1 MTGAGSAG
9 GNCHRRAVLLA
20 LAAVAMWSTA
30 ASAFKL
36 SLRYQSPY
44 MLLLLSSL
52 VSLAALGAIAGARRL
67 RGAAWKPGSLSNA
80 AVRGILNPFLYYL
93 VLLEA
98 YDRLP
103 AQVAMVIN
111 YLWPVTL
118 VLMSIPLLGQ
128 RILGRQ
134 IAAVLVSFG
143 GVVVLAVGRETG
155 GLSADLGPMMLAL
168 ASTVIWSTYWI
179 LNVRQKGDDVH
190 KLLLNFL
197 FGSVYLLIY
206 GLVSGRLELP
216 PVRGLVGSAYVG
228 LLEMSLTYVV
238 WLKALSLARD
248 TAQVGNLIYLTPFL
262 SLGVISLAVGERIS
276 PATLVGLALVIGGVA
291 LQQSIKTSR
300 RSKMG
305 DEGDWPGPRGRVP

>member
-1 MTGAGSAG
+1 
-9 GNCHRRAVLLA
+9 
-20 LAAVAMWSTA
+20 MWSTA

-36 SLRYQSPY
+36 SLGYLSPY
-44 MLLLLSSL
+44 MLLLISSV
-52 VSLAALGAIAGARRL
+52 VSLSTLGVIAGARSL

-80 AVRGILNPFLYYL
+80 AIRGILNPFLYYL

-118 VLMSIPLLGQ
+118 VLLSIPLLGQ

-143 GVVVLAVGRETG
+143 GVVVLAVGRGTG
-155 GLSADLGPMMLAL
+155 GLRADLGPMLLAL

-190 KLLLNFL
+190 KLLLNFM
-197 FGSVYLLIY
+197 FGSGYLLVY

-228 LLEMSLTYVV
+228 LFEMSLTYVV

-291 LQQSIKTSR
+291 LQQSVKTSR
-300 RSKMG
+300 RSKAG
-305 DEGDWPGPRGRVP
+305 DAGDWPGPRGRVP